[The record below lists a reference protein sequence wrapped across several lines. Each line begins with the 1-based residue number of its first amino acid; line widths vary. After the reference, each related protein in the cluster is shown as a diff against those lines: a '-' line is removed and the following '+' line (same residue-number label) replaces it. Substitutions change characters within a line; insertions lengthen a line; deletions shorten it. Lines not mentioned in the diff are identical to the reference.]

1 MFQVPI
7 PEVRIFLFFLGVIL
21 ITFIHNHVSV
31 AYGNAYKG
39 ISGVSENCVES
50 IHVACEGNES
60 ASWGLHSSLTK

>member
-39 ISGVSENCVES
+39 ISGSRKIALN
-50 IHVACEGNES
+50 
-60 ASWGLHSSLTK
+60 LFT